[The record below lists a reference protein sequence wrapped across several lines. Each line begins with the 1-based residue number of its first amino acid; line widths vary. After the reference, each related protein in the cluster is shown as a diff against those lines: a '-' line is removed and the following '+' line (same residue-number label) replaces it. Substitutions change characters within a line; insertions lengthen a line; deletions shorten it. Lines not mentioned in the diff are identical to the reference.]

1 MPGASL
7 VSSALE
13 WTINKPAGSGI
24 VYDAEVSGNLSDW
37 NKAERTI
44 LQDDGAVFRVRDD
57 VAVSEAD
64 QRFMRLTVH
73 PEK

>member
-1 MPGASL
+1 M
-7 VSSALE
+7 E
-13 WTINKPAGSGI
+13 WTINKPVGSEI

-44 LQDDGAVFRVRDD
+44 LQDDESVFRVRDD

-64 QRFMRLTVH
+64 RRFMRLTVH

>member
-1 MPGASL
+1 
-7 VSSALE
+7 
-13 WTINKPAGSGI
+13 
-24 VYDAEVSGNLSDW
+24 VSGNLSDW

-57 VAVSEAD
+57 VTVSEAD